1 MSSTLVP
8 QMMFEDRAKVR
19 AYAYAKIEYVIKR
32 MYSLENRICIYVYSV
47 FEDLCSVA
55 LNYYVIGRVNK

>member
-1 MSSTLVP
+1 
-8 QMMFEDRAKVR
+8 MMFEDRAKVR